1 MVDTAGTSEQETPAD
16 FGSDDAGLAARW
28 ISEIELAE
36 KSLAKWLERCRQ
48 IIRKYEQQ
56 RDAGGGTNFLDAG
69 ELADRFALLW
79 SNMET
84 LEPAVFYRA
93 PTPVVGRRWKDPD
106 PVGRVASE
114 VLERALIFCVE
125 QADFAGTMKEVSKDY
140 LLLAR
145 GVPWVRYV
153 PQMQTVTPGDPG
165 LGHNGGPQ
173 MGGGDD
179 GAAGAGPG
187 DAAPGQALPGM
198 SAPDPLA
205 QSMLGALDSADAAD
219 NKPDGTGREI
229 ASDGQLGEGVEPYE
243 VIAWETAVP
252 DHVSYNEFL
261 HNVARKW
268 QDVYFV
274 GRKTFQTRD
283 ELKARFIKESTTPGK
298 TIGEVIPLDHSAD
311 DTTAERDSDQFKKA
325 AIYEIWDKPSKSV
338 IWISKGYS
346 SGTLD
351 VKPDPLELQDFF
363 PCPKPAIG
371 TRSPDSLLPQADYLY
386 YQGQAEQIN
395 RLTARIGK
403 LMEALQLKG
412 FYASG
417 SGLKDQLADLFSAG
431 TATMIPVESWAIMKD
446 GGIANLVV
454 WLPIDVVSTAL
465 TACIAARKALLDD
478 VYQITGMADIMRG
491 DVDPD
496 ETATATRTKA
506 TWGSSR
512 VRNKQQELARVAG
525 ETLQIMGQVIA
536 SKFQVETLAKMTNVK
551 LIPSEA
557 MRVQLGQQLQSYF
570 QTQQMQQQAQMPP
583 PQAAAPGQ
591 APAAPPPPPPPIP
604 PPPMPLL
611 KQMLAAV
618 GVPFSRPTIQDVQSL
633 MQGPSWDEV
642 MGLLRDNT
650 LRTFRIDVEADSTI
664 AVDDE
669 AEKAKAVEFVETIGK
684 LVGSLMPLI
693 QLAPELLPMAEQ
705 TVLYLVRRYRVG
717 REMEE
722 VIEKAFTSLSQQA
735 TQAMQ
740 SGQPRGG
747 KPAGGAQANPQ
758 VDQAK
763 AQAAVT
769 GANADMLD
777 AQTRQFAAHADAQ
790 VEQGQ
795 LSVEQQRLQ
804 HEGWQA
810 QLDRSQD
817 AHLHNTQI
825 AADLQAA
832 TMKAVE
838 RQAAHGFIN
847 GNIPHPDEPRPQ
859 LPPRGPSV

>member
-1 MVDTAGTSEQETPAD
+1 MVDTAGTPEQETPAD
-16 FGSDDAGLAARW
+16 FGDDDAAMAARW
-28 ISEIELAE
+28 ISEITLAE
-36 KSLAKWLERCRQ
+36 KSQAKWLERCRQ

-84 LEPAVFYRA
+84 LEPAVWDRA

-114 VLERALIFCVE
+114 VLERALTFCVE
-125 QADFAGTMKEVSKDY
+125 TADFSGTMKEVSKDY

-153 PQMQTVTPGDPG
+153 PQMQTMTPDYG
-165 LGHNGGPQ
+165 
-173 MGGGDD
+173 
-179 GAAGAGPG
+179 AGAQSGTPAPADSATAPSG
-187 DAAPGQALPGM
+187 DGTPQAATAAQALLGM
-198 SAPDPLA
+198 SAPDPLTQA
-205 QSMLGALDSADAAD
+205 MTTALNKADQAD

-229 ASDGQLGEGVEPYE
+229 ASDGQLGEGDAPYD

-274 GRKTFQTRD
+274 GRKTYQTRD
-283 ELKARFIKESTTPGK
+283 ELKARFTKESATPGK
-298 TIGEVIPLDHSAD
+298 TIGEIIPLDHTED

-325 AIYEIWDKPSKSV
+325 TIYELWDKPSRTV

-346 SGTLD
+346 QGTLD

-371 TRSPDSLLPQADYLY
+371 TRSPDTLLPQADYLY

-417 SGLKDQLADLFSAG
+417 SGLKDQLSDLFGSP
-431 TATMIPVESWAIMKD
+431 TTTMIPVESWAAFKD
-446 GGIANLVV
+446 GGINNLVI
-454 WLPIDVVSTAL
+454 WLPIDVVAAAL
-465 TACIAARKALLDD
+465 TSCISARKQLLDD

-536 SKFQVETLAKMTNVK
+536 SKFQVETLTKMTNIK

-557 MRVQLGQQLQSYF
+557 ARAQLNQQMQAYF
-570 QTQQMQQQAQMPP
+570 QTQQMQQQAQMQQRP
-583 PQAAAPGQ
+583 PQQPGQ
-591 APAAPPPPPPPIP
+591 PPAASPPAIQ
-604 PPPMPLL
+604 PPPMAML

-618 GVPFSRPTIQDVQSL
+618 GVSFSRPTMQDVVSL
-633 MQGPSWDEV
+633 VQGPCWDEV
-642 MGLLRDNT
+642 MELLRDNT

-669 AEKAKAVEFVETIGK
+669 AEKEKAVEFVETIGK

-722 VIEKAFTSLSQQA
+722 VIEKAFTSLSSQA
-735 TQAMQ
+735 QQAMQ
-740 SGQPRGG
+740 SGQPRGQP
-747 KPAGGAQANPQ
+747 PAKAGAASNPA
-758 VDQAK
+758 VDQAR

-769 GANADMLD
+769 SSQADMLD

-817 AHLHNTQI
+817 AHLHGQDI

-832 TMKAVE
+832 TLKAYE
-838 RQAAHGFIN
+838 RQAAHGFVN
-847 GNIPHPDEPRPQ
+847 GNIPQPEQPRPA
-859 LPPRGPSV
+859 LPPPRPSV